1 MKKKAEERLTKALV
15 KVAPGT
21 DLREGLD
28 HILSAKTGALIV
40 VGDTP
45 RVKNIVSGGFVIN
58 CDFNSQR
65 LYELAKMD
73 GAIILDEAVSK
84 ILYANVHLVP
94 DPSLATSE
102 TGMRHRTAERVAQQT
117 KSLVISISQKRE
129 VISLYVD
136 DIKYALQDIRVV
148 LSKGNQAIQTLEKYK
163 NRLDQVSSN
172 LNALEFEDL
181 VVLVDVLTVAQRGE
195 MVKRVGHEIQRYIN
209 ELGSEGRLLHM
220 QLEELIAGVDEDVM
234 MLIKDYS
241 SNGKRDE
248 KIRDSLQEADPE
260 DLLDLMNISQA
271 LGYEG
276 VISELDSSV
285 HPHGYR
291 LLRRIPRLPPRVI
304 NKLVDHFHDLES
316 IIHAS
321 VEELDDVEGVGTVR
335 AQAIQEGLRRLKEYN
350 LLERYM

>member
-1 MKKKAEERLTKALV
+1 VKNKAEERLTEALV

-21 DLREGLD
+21 NLREGLE
-28 HILSAKTGALIV
+28 HILSARTGALII

-45 RVKNIVSGGFVIN
+45 KIKNIISGGFEIN
-58 CDFNSQR
+58 CDFNSQK

-73 GAIILDEAVSK
+73 GAIIVDEAVTK
-84 ILYANVHLVP
+84 ILYANLHLVP
-94 DPSLATSE
+94 DSSLATNE

-117 KSLVISISQKRE
+117 KALVISISQKRE
-129 VISLYVD
+129 VISLYID
-136 DIKYALQDIRVV
+136 DTKYALQDIRIV

-163 NRLDQVSSN
+163 SRLDQVSSN

-209 ELGSEGRLLHM
+209 ELGSEGRLLRM
-220 QLEELIAGVDEDVM
+220 QLEELISGVNEDVM
-234 MLIKDYS
+234 MLIKDYGR
-241 SNGKRDE
+241 NGKKAE
-248 KIRDSLQEADPE
+248 KIRDSLQETDAE
-260 DLLDLMNISQA
+260 DLFDLMNISQV

-276 VISELDSSV
+276 VVSVLDDSV

-291 LLRRIPRLPPRVI
+291 LLRRIPRLPLRVI
-304 NKLVDHFHDLES
+304 NKLIDHFHDLQS

-321 VEELDDVEGVGTVR
+321 VEELDDVEGVGAVR